1 MNMKMNAVRRS
12 KAFTLIELIAVIVVL
27 ALLSIVAIPKY
38 LDYSANARASSTK
51 AVLGNVRSAVANF
64 YANSAVSGT
73 ATYPTLVQMQTV
85 ARSCRKPSR
94 PTRTTTARPSRPRRG
109 RPLRRQRQRWLE
121 LRRRRRSLLGQLE
134 HLGRRREQLV
144 IGPARS

>member
-85 ARSCRKPSR
+85 GTVMQEAIPANPYNNSA
-94 PTRTTTARPSRPRRG
+94 TITAATWSTAQAVSGSAGWNYDAAAG
-109 RPLRRQRQRWLE
+109 RFWANSNTSGVGE
-121 LRRRRRSLLGQLE
+121 NSW
-134 HLGRRREQLV
+134 
-144 IGPARS
+144 